1 MRPGKRLKRGATLYF
16 LRALSLIVNNVPR
29 RFGLFFGAMTGL
41 ILWRLLPRDRH
52 RISRHLK
59 MVYDDRL
66 TNSECKNIGRSFFIK
81 SGKNLID
88 LLRCPK
94 HYHSELEPLIEVE
107 GLEHFERAYKRGK
120 GVIGFGGHIGNFEL
134 MAIYFAQIGYKAAA
148 IGREM
153 YDPKLDALLVSM
165 RQANG
170 VTNFRT
176 TDSPRGIFKWL
187 KDGNVLGV
195 LIDIDSMRIR
205 SEFVPVFGRPALTP
219 VGQTILGLKT
229 GAAFIPI
236 ACVRTE
242 NDCYKI
248 IIKPEITVVP
258 SGDFDRDV
266 IAVTAACS
274 LALEPIIDQ
283 YRDQWIWLKNRWGT
297 QLPENT

>member
-1 MRPGKRLKRGATLYF
+1 
-16 LRALSLIVNNVPR
+16 
-29 RFGLFFGAMTGL
+29 
-41 ILWRLLPRDRH
+41 
-52 RISRHLK
+52 

-66 TNSECKNIGRSFFIK
+66 SSSECKNIGRSFFVK

-153 YDPKLDALLVSM
+153 YDPKLDELLVSM

-229 GAAFIPI
+229 GASFIPV

-248 IIKPEITVVP
+248 IIKPEITVAP